1 MRSAAGILMIAIST
15 LIGFMLSI
23 KYTERKKF
31 YSDFYSFNKRY
42 IECVSFSGDSLK
54 KLLSEN
60 NSSGSDFYEYMQAFI
75 LDKTA
80 VFKKKYLGADES
92 AFLYEYAA
100 TLGRGDYET
109 EKTKAN
115 VSLEK
120 IKERKEKSVDDEKKY
135 KPLLI
140 KLGFLFGAIVFIL
153 LI

>member
-1 MRSAAGILMIAIST
+1 MR
-15 LIGFMLSI
+15 
-23 KYTERKKF
+23 
-31 YSDFYSFNKRY
+31 
-42 IECVSFSGDSLK
+42 
-54 KLLSEN
+54 
-60 NSSGSDFYEYMQAFI
+60 AFAV
-75 LDKTA
+75 DKTT
-80 VFKKKYLGADES
+80 VFGKKYLNADES
-92 AFLYEYAA
+92 AFLHEYAA

-109 EKTKAN
+109 ENKKAN

>member
-1 MRSAAGILMIAIST
+1 MRIIAGAVLVAVST
-15 LIGFMLSI
+15 LIGLLLSV

-31 YSDFYSFNKRY
+31 YADFYSFNKRY

-60 NSSGSDFYEYMQAFI
+60 NASSDFYEYMRAFAE
-75 LDKTA
+75 DKTT
-80 VFKKKYLGADES
+80 VFKKKYLSADES